1 MLPPI
6 QHVDGRQAAIQ
17 PRPDLP
23 SSSSIRK
30 GHARTMSSTPH
41 LEKFL
46 PDQND
51 FARRNRSIS
60 PSKSSRIVD
69 AHTDFR
75 SRHLSTASLPRP
87 PATHVFRN
95 PSKRILDPDQSAILP
110 ESPAIKRN
118 SHLLSSTHNLAD
130 FRLTQSII
138 SSVAGDQSFF
148 PAVPILVEADSP
160 DQSAIMPESPA
171 IKRNQS
177 LLRSTNRLA
186 DLTLEEL
193 KGMRP
198 ETAMSLYTDAS
209 FLLPRAPDRAEKISP
224 ARQAT
229 QGHPRPVPHVYDN
242 TNQTLA
248 LGGAVGCADRDES
261 NFDLLRDEMSFMRA
275 VGETSV
281 FL

>member
-1 MLPPI
+1 
-6 QHVDGRQAAIQ
+6 
-17 PRPDLP
+17 
-23 SSSSIRK
+23 
-30 GHARTMSSTPH
+30 MSSTPH
-41 LEKFL
+41 LERYL
-46 PDQND
+46 PDQID
-51 FARRNRSIS
+51 LAGKHRSIS

-69 AHTDFR
+69 ARTEPR

-87 PATHVFRN
+87 PAAEVFRSPN
-95 PSKRILDPDQSAILP
+95 KRILDPDQSAILP

-118 SHLLSSTHNLAD
+118 SHLLSSTHNLAE

-138 SSVAGDQSFF
+138 GSVAGDQSFF
-148 PAVPILVEADSP
+148 PAVPSLVEPDSP

-171 IKRNQS
+171 IKRNES
-177 LLRSTNRLA
+177 LLRSTNGLA

-198 ETAMSLYTDAS
+198 ETAMSLYTEAS
-209 FLLPRAPDRAEKISP
+209 FLLPRAPNRAEKISP

-229 QGHPRPVPHVYDN
+229 QGHLRPEPHVYDN